1 MGTKNE
7 TYHGVF
13 SFWVEF
19 CGVCICKRKANTCLI
34 LNRNGLGRC
43 FFSHAE
49 APLEKHNYPSIPERC
64 GQTRTPPAACPNIP
78 LHTTRAALM
87 KRYDTKHFQDY
98 GLTER
103 CLYGYHQKNNFFLVS
118 DGCR

>member
-43 FFSHAE
+43 FFFSCRSSVGKAQLPFHSRTLRANSHTASCMPKQTP
-49 APLEKHNYPSIPERC
+49 AHNKSSAYEKIRHKALSGLRTNRTVFVWIPS
-64 GQTRTPPAACPNIP
+64 
-78 LHTTRAALM
+78 
-87 KRYDTKHFQDY
+87 
-98 GLTER
+98 
-103 CLYGYHQKNNFFLVS
+103 KNNFFLVS